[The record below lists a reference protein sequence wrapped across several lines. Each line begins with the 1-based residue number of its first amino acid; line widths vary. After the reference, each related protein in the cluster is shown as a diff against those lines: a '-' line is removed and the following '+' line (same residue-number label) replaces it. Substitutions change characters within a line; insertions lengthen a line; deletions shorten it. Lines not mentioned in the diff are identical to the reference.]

1 MNKIKIFKVNENVI
15 IVCTSNN
22 FYDSNTWNRSIG
34 VYLRYSDS
42 FITEEEPCVLPKYC
56 IALFRLGITVE
67 EYIEKINNSFNKAIE
82 NNELEL
88 QYTDLQDKIKD
99 YNNIAFIRRNL
110 GVYSYSRLVD
120 MNFSF
125 SNSSKFDLEH
135 FKNNTIKAF
144 NV

>member
-1 MNKIKIFKVNENVI
+1 MSKIKIFKVNEDII

-22 FYDSNTWNRSIG
+22 FYDSNAWNRSTN
-34 VYLRYSDS
+34 VYLSYSDS
-42 FITEEEPCVLPKYC
+42 FISEREPCVLPRHF
-56 IALFRLGITVE
+56 IGLFRLGITIE
-67 EYIEKINNSFNKAIE
+67 KYIEKINNSFNKAIE

-110 GVYSYSRLVD
+110 GVYSYSRISD
-120 MNFSF
+120 MTFSF
-125 SNSSKFDLEH
+125 SNDSKFDLES
-135 FKNNTIKAF
+135 FNNNTIKAF